1 MKRVLASCFFQV
13 VALAAVAAPIER
25 DLGNGLAYVRV
36 HQLPADLPTKPA
48 PRPGASVLDVRYVE
62 ADAEGATALA
72 AWLNFRATPKAPV
85 FLLAN
90 GETAPALLHVLAA
103 RERGAVVVIGIESGA
118 FRPDVAVKVT
128 REDERRAYDA
138 LEKGAAIVTL
148 LTDNPNKVR
157 NDEAS
162 LSKDRLAEAS
172 ADATDAA
179 LVGKA
184 PAAPI
189 DATLQRAVHLHRALL
204 ALKRL

>member
-1 MKRVLASCFFQV
+1 MKRAFAFLFFWC
-13 VALAAVAAPIER
+13 AAVGATAAPLER

-36 HQLPADLPTKPA
+36 HVLPADLPTKAPTRPA
-48 PRPGASVLDVRYVE
+48 ASVLDVRFVST
-62 ADAEGATALA
+62 DAEGATALS
-72 AWLNFRATPKAPV
+72 AWLNFRATAKAPV

-90 GETAPALLHVLAA
+90 SETAPALLEALEKH
-103 RERGAVVVIGIESGA
+103 ERGAVVVIGIEAGA
-118 FRPDVAVKVT
+118 FRPDVAVKAT
-128 REDERRAYDA
+128 RDDERRAYDA

-184 PAAPI
+184 PVVPI
-189 DATLQRAVHLHRALL
+189 DATMQRAVHLHRALL